1 MASEA
6 GKTAFDAPDDPVV
19 AGAVEAA
26 GALRAWRLAAEAHAG
41 HRRAADQRPYIHH
54 PERVAT
60 LVVGEGGD
68 DAMIEAALLHDVIE
82 DSDLRIDRIERDFG
96 PDVAGLVAALTDDPA
111 IDDYEARKQALRD
124 QVREAGERAALI
136 YAADKLANSSDL
148 RGAYAEIGEDVV
160 VRLKISLDGRIRIWR
175 DDLAMCRELLG
186 PRDVIT
192 ALDEQLTAL
201 ERDRERR
208 PAG

>member
-1 MASEA
+1 MPLSP
-6 GKTAFDAPDDPVV
+6 TTP
-19 AGAVEAA
+19 
-26 GALRAWRLAAEAHAG
+26 
-41 HRRAADQRPYIHH
+41 
-54 PERVAT
+54 T
-60 LVVGEGGD
+60 
-68 DAMIEAALLHDVIE
+68 
-82 DSDLRIDRIERDFG
+82 
-96 PDVAGLVAALTDDPA
+96 

-148 RGAYAEIGEDVV
+148 RGAYAEIGENVV

-175 DDLAMCRELLG
+175 DG
-186 PRDVIT
+186 PRHVPRAARPEGRDH
-192 ALDEQLTAL
+192 AHLDEQLTAL